1 MIKFISN
8 NNLLLDTLNSYY
20 IEHSFVLV
28 NNHYF
33 QKIKLEND
41 EKNIILEF
49 EKKKIL
55 IPLPIQISVLK
66 NEINKVLS
74 NFEIQFRDFNY
85 YPFQNFIQTESKKV
99 FLTNIQNLIFSNLIN
114 AKQGLDKNV
123 LYETIWKQDKDI
135 SINKLDTHLTNL
147 KNLLNSSLNIHITF
161 QSKNKKIELL
171 ID

>member
-8 NNLLLDTLNSYY
+8 NNLLVDTLNSYY
-20 IEHSFVLV
+20 LEHSFVLV

-74 NFEIQFRDFNY
+74 NFEIQLRDFNY
-85 YPFQNFIQTESKKV
+85 YPFQNFIQTKSKKV

>member
-74 NFEIQFRDFNY
+74 NFEIQLRDFNY
-85 YPFQNFIQTESKKV
+85 YPFQNFIQTKSKKV

>member
-8 NNLLLDTLNSYY
+8 NNLLVDTLNSYY
-20 IEHSFVLV
+20 LEHSFVLV

-41 EKNIILEF
+41 EKNIILKF

-74 NFEIQFRDFNY
+74 NFEIQLRNFNY
-85 YPFQNFIQTESKKV
+85 YPFQNFIQTKSKKV

>member
-1 MIKFISN
+1 LIKFISN
-8 NNLLLDTLNSYY
+8 NNLLVDTLNNYY
-20 IEHSFVLV
+20 LEHSFVLV

-74 NFEIQFRDFNY
+74 NFEIQLRDFNY

>member
-1 MIKFISN
+1 M
-8 NNLLLDTLNSYY
+8 
-20 IEHSFVLV
+20 
-28 NNHYF
+28 
-33 QKIKLEND
+33 
-41 EKNIILEF
+41 
-49 EKKKIL
+49 
-55 IPLPIQISVLK
+55 
-66 NEINKVLS
+66 
-74 NFEIQFRDFNY
+74 NY

>member
-1 MIKFISN
+1 LIKFISN
-8 NNLLLDTLNSYY
+8 NNLLVDTLNSYY
-20 IEHSFVLV
+20 LEHSFVLV

-74 NFEIQFRDFNY
+74 NFEIQLRDFNY
-85 YPFQNFIQTESKKV
+85 YPFQNFIQTKSKKV

>member
-8 NNLLLDTLNSYY
+8 NNLLVDTLNSYY
-20 IEHSFVLV
+20 LEHSFVLV

-74 NFEIQFRDFNY
+74 NFEIQLRDFNY
-85 YPFQNFIQTESKKV
+85 YPFQNFIQTKSKKV

-135 SINKLDTHLTNL
+135 SINKLVTHLTNL

-161 QSKNKKIELL
+161 QSKNKIIVLL

>member
-8 NNLLLDTLNSYY
+8 NNLLVDTLNSYY
-20 IEHSFVLV
+20 LEHSFVLV

-74 NFEIQFRDFNY
+74 NFEIQLRNFNY

>member
-8 NNLLLDTLNSYY
+8 NNLLVDTLNSCYL
-20 IEHSFVLV
+20 EHSFVLV

-74 NFEIQFRDFNY
+74 NFEIQLRDFNY
-85 YPFQNFIQTESKKV
+85 YPFQNFIQTKSKKV

>member
-1 MIKFISN
+1 MY
-8 NNLLLDTLNSYY
+8 LLS
-20 IEHSFVLV
+20 I
-28 NNHYF
+28 
-33 QKIKLEND
+33 KIKLEND

-74 NFEIQFRDFNY
+74 NFEIQLRNFNY

>member
-8 NNLLLDTLNSYY
+8 NNLLVDTLNSYY
-20 IEHSFVLV
+20 LEHSFVLV

>member
-8 NNLLLDTLNSYY
+8 NNLLVDTLNSYY
-20 IEHSFVLV
+20 LEHSFVLV

-74 NFEIQFRDFNY
+74 NFEIQLRDFNY

>member
-8 NNLLLDTLNSYY
+8 NNLLVDTLNSYY
-20 IEHSFVLV
+20 LEHSFVLV

-74 NFEIQFRDFNY
+74 NFEIQLRDFNY
-85 YPFQNFIQTESKKV
+85 YPFQNFIQKESKKV

>member
-1 MIKFISN
+1 LIKFISN
-8 NNLLLDTLNSYY
+8 NNLLVDTLNSYY
-20 IEHSFVLV
+20 LEHSFVLV
-28 NNHYF
+28 NIHYF

-74 NFEIQFRDFNY
+74 NFEIQLRDFNY
-85 YPFQNFIQTESKKV
+85 YPFQNFIQTKSKKV

>member
-1 MIKFISN
+1 LIKFISN
-8 NNLLLDTLNSYY
+8 NNLLVDTLNSYY
-20 IEHSFVLV
+20 LEHSFVLV

>member
-1 MIKFISN
+1 LIKFISN
-8 NNLLLDTLNSYY
+8 NNLLVDTLNNYY
-20 IEHSFVLV
+20 LEHSFVLV

-74 NFEIQFRDFNY
+74 NFEIQLRDFNY
-85 YPFQNFIQTESKKV
+85 YPFQNFIQTKSKKV

>member
-8 NNLLLDTLNSYY
+8 NNLLVDTLNSYY
-20 IEHSFVLV
+20 LEHSFVLV

-85 YPFQNFIQTESKKV
+85 YPFQNFIQTKSKKV